1 MTLFKAL
8 WVALPTRAE
17 SRLSILA
24 VASLGL
30 AKETVFIGLKY
41 IRLLLIGLDMS
52 LIENMLS
59 QGRASPRAPALA
71 QWAPLARHA
80 TVV

>member
-1 MTLFKAL
+1 MSCLGQIIWKEGRKEFIKEITKIDHNPEVTLFKAL

-30 AKETVFIGLKY
+30 SAKDALS
-41 IRLLLIGLDMS
+41 S
-52 LIENMLS
+52 LM
-59 QGRASPRAPALA
+59 G
-71 QWAPLARHA
+71 
-80 TVV
+80 

>member
-1 MTLFKAL
+1 MTANEGRKEGRNLFKKLHKWINPEVTLFKAL

-30 AKETVFIGLKY
+30 SAKDALS
-41 IRLLLIGLDMS
+41 S
-52 LIENMLS
+52 LM
-59 QGRASPRAPALA
+59 G
-71 QWAPLARHA
+71 
-80 TVV
+80 

>member
-1 MTLFKAL
+1 MGGPITCSIWKEGRKELNYITEIDHNPEVTLFKAL

-30 AKETVFIGLKY
+30 SAKDALS
-41 IRLLLIGLDMS
+41 S
-52 LIENMLS
+52 LM
-59 QGRASPRAPALA
+59 G
-71 QWAPLARHA
+71 
-80 TVV
+80 